1 MYQKVL
7 SFCQQNSMIKEND
20 KIIVGISGGADSV
33 CLLELLCLIQEIIPI
48 HLYAVHVNHK
58 MREEAGAD
66 AEFVE
71 KLCRSKQIPFFLKEI
86 DIPSIVMREGISSE
100 EAGRN
105 ARYRIF
111 EELRIQLGADKVAVA
126 HHKNDQAETVLF
138 HLLRGCGLKGLGG
151 IRPVR
156 GRIIRPL
163 LCLEREEIER
173 YIKENKVEIRIDH
186 TNSEDDYTRN
196 RIRNYLLPIAKDMVS
211 PRAIEHIVEAA
222 EIASEAEEY
231 LYKITKEAYELTGKE
246 TKAENRLIKIE
257 LNQEKYR
264 KLDKIIQKYLLRFCY
279 EKVAGSLKDLTAVHI
294 ESIFSMMEKQ
304 VGKRICLPNEILVSK
319 TYSGLLFELD
329 PKKLITKKQPDLV
342 KIELNKEM
350 NLSESQ
356 TIKTCIFE
364 KKNEEMIPSNLYT
377 KWFDYDKIEQPL
389 ILRNRC
395 KGDYLI
401 INEDGGRKSIKQ
413 YMIDEKIPKE
423 NRDQILLLADGSH
436 VLWVV
441 GKRISYYYKVQ
452 ESTKKIIEVKITG
465 GCELWQSM

>member
-1 MYQKVL
+1 M
-7 SFCQQNSMIKEND
+7 
-20 KIIVGISGGADSV
+20 
-33 CLLELLCLIQEIIPI
+33 
-48 HLYAVHVNHK
+48 
-58 MREEAGAD
+58 
-66 AEFVE
+66 
-71 KLCRSKQIPFFLKEI
+71 
-86 DIPSIVMREGISSE
+86 
-100 EAGRN
+100 
-105 ARYRIF
+105 
-111 EELRIQLGADKVAVA
+111 
-126 HHKNDQAETVLF
+126 T
-138 HLLRGCGLKGLGG
+138 
-151 IRPVR
+151 
-156 GRIIRPL
+156 
-163 LCLEREEIER
+163 
-173 YIKENKVEIRIDH
+173 
-186 TNSEDDYTRN
+186 
-196 RIRNYLLPIAKDMVS
+196 
-211 PRAIEHIVEAA
+211 
-222 EIASEAEEY
+222 
-231 LYKITKEAYELTGKE
+231 
-246 TKAENRLIKIE
+246 IE

>member
-1 MYQKVL
+1 
-7 SFCQQNSMIKEND
+7 
-20 KIIVGISGGADSV
+20 
-33 CLLELLCLIQEIIPI
+33 
-48 HLYAVHVNHK
+48 
-58 MREEAGAD
+58 
-66 AEFVE
+66 
-71 KLCRSKQIPFFLKEI
+71 
-86 DIPSIVMREGISSE
+86 
-100 EAGRN
+100 
-105 ARYRIF
+105 
-111 EELRIQLGADKVAVA
+111 
-126 HHKNDQAETVLF
+126 
-138 HLLRGCGLKGLGG
+138 
-151 IRPVR
+151 
-156 GRIIRPL
+156 
-163 LCLEREEIER
+163 
-173 YIKENKVEIRIDH
+173 
-186 TNSEDDYTRN
+186 
-196 RIRNYLLPIAKDMVS
+196 MVS

-231 LYKITKEAYELTGKE
+231 LYKITKEAYELTTEE
-246 TKAENRLIKIE
+246 TKAENRLVKIE
-257 LNQEKYR
+257 LNQEKYK

-279 EKVAGSLKDLTAVHI
+279 EKVTGSLKDLTAVHI
-294 ESIFSMMEKQ
+294 ESIFSMTEKH
-304 VGKRICLPNEILVSK
+304 VGKRLCLPNEILVSK

-329 PKKLITKKQPDLV
+329 QKKTITKKQADFV
-342 KIELNKEM
+342 KIEWNKEM

-356 TIKTCIFE
+356 TIKTCVFE

>member
-111 EELRIQLGADKVAVA
+111 EELRIQLGADKIAVA